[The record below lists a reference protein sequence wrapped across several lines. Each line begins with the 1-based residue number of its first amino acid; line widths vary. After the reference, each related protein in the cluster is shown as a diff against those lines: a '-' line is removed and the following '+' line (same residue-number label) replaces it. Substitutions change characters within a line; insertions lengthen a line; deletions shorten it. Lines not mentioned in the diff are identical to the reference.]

1 MSPRGPV
8 PVFNAALLSTV
19 QYGSERGQKIY
30 PTHELYKT
38 KRQFGTYHFRVES
51 FVVHFELS
59 ERIAYFLLANWGMV
73 KSRLVR
79 SCSEKKTKKQLTE
92 CS

>member
-1 MSPRGPV
+1 M
-8 PVFNAALLSTV
+8 FKAALLSTV
-19 QYGSERGQKIY
+19 QCASECRQKIY
-30 PTHELYKT
+30 PTQEFYET
-38 KRQFGTYHFRVES
+38 ERQFGTYHFRVES

-79 SCSEKKTKKQLTE
+79 SC
-92 CS
+92 